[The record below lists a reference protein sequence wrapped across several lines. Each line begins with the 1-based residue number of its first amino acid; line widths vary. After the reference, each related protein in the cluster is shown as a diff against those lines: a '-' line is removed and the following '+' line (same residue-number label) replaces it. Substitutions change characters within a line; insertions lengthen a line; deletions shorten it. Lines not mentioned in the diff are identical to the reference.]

1 MASDTPTRR
10 IVPAEAT
17 EEMLLQGMIAKATR
31 AEEIDGPI
39 APLPTDRDPT
49 IDEVGDYCTRT
60 ALRIS
65 SNIEIEAV
73 WNAMLAASPAS
84 GKVGEAEVEK
94 AAKAIWDCANL
105 DGTDPEWNDLS
116 DLNKEHCRNLARAAI
131 AALGLEVE

>member
-1 MASDTPTRR
+1 MTTRR

-17 EEMLLQGMIAKATR
+17 EEMLLQGMIAKATK

-73 WNAMLAASPAS
+73 WNDMLAASPAS
-84 GKVGEAEVEK
+84 GKVTEAEVSVAYA
-94 AAKAIWDCANL
+94 AAKEACEGCTSNFCGDCDC
-105 DGTDPEWNDLS
+105 DGFTC
-116 DLNKEHCRNLARAAI
+116 KEGIRAAI
-131 AALGLEVE
+131 ASLGL